1 MTRHAIGIDV
11 GGTKTKACIVRLS
24 DGEVV
29 AERTEATRCQD
40 GGAAVLDLVC
50 ALAASMRERGDREAL
65 DITALGICL
74 PELVTRTGEPASAW
88 NFDWRGLDYR
98 ARLGAFGVLHIDS
111 DVRAAAF
118 AEGWMGA
125 GKGID
130 PFVYVTISTG
140 LSHSLVIGGVPYEG
154 ARGFAIHFS
163 GSDLVT
169 FDGPNRDR
177 QVRHNLE
184 LFAGGKALGERY
196 GAVIDRPETTALDLF
211 EAEAHDPRAAEM
223 VANGL
228 LSLASYLGQ
237 LVNTLDP
244 AVLVL
249 GGGIGSDPKVTP
261 RLAALT
267 RPFIWADGARDMP
280 IVPSRIGDAACAIG
294 VAALAAKAN
303 PAKGRRGFAH
313 TTTSKMERS

>member
-1 MTRHAIGIDV
+1 MTWHAIGIDV

-24 DGEVV
+24 DGAVV
-29 AERTEATRCQD
+29 AEQTEATPCQS

-50 ALAASMRERGDREAL
+50 DLATSMRNRASEEAL
-65 DITALGICL
+65 DAAALGICL
-74 PELVTRTGEPASAW
+74 PELVTRDGEPASAW

-98 ARLGAFGVLHIDS
+98 SRLGAFGALHIDS

-125 GKGID
+125 GKDID

-140 LSHSLVIGGVPYEG
+140 LSHSLVIGGTPYEG

-163 GSDLVT
+163 GSDLIA
-169 FDGPNRDR
+169 FDGPNQDR
-177 QVRHNLE
+177 AVRHNLE

-196 GAVIDRPETTALDLF
+196 GAITGRPDTTALALF
-211 EAEAHDPRAAEM
+211 EAEAQDPLAAEM
-223 VANGL
+223 VANAL
-228 LSLASYLGQ
+228 ISLASYLGQ
-237 LVNTLDP
+237 LINTLDP

-267 RPFIWADGARDMP
+267 RPFIWAEGARDIP
-280 IVPSRIGDAACAIG
+280 IVPSLIGDTACAIG
-294 VAALAAKAN
+294 VAALAD
-303 PAKGRRGFAH
+303 R
-313 TTTSKMERS
+313 TISKMERS

>member
-24 DGEVV
+24 DGAVV
-29 AERTEATRCQD
+29 AEQTEATPCQS

-50 ALAASMRERGDREAL
+50 DLATSMRNRASEEAL
-65 DITALGICL
+65 DAAALGICL
-74 PELVTRTGEPASAW
+74 PELVTRDGEPASAW

-98 ARLGAFGVLHIDS
+98 SRLGAFGALHIDS

-125 GKGID
+125 GKDID

-140 LSHSLVIGGVPYEG
+140 LSHSLVIGGTPYEG

-163 GSDLVT
+163 GSDLIA
-169 FDGPNRDR
+169 FDGPNQDR
-177 QVRHNLE
+177 AVRHNLE

-196 GAVIDRPETTALDLF
+196 GAITGRPDTTALALF
-211 EAEAHDPRAAEM
+211 EAEAQDPLAAEM
-223 VANGL
+223 VANAL
-228 LSLASYLGQ
+228 ISLASYLGQ
-237 LVNTLDP
+237 LINTLDP

-267 RPFIWADGARDMP
+267 RPFIWAEGARDIP
-280 IVPSRIGDAACAIG
+280 IVPSLIGDTACAIG
-294 VAALAAKAN
+294 VAALAD
-303 PAKGRRGFAH
+303 R
-313 TTTSKMERS
+313 TISKMERS

>member
-1 MTRHAIGIDV
+1 MTQHAIGIDV

-24 DGEVV
+24 DGAVV
-29 AERTEATRCQD
+29 AERTEATSCQS
-40 GGAAVLDLVC
+40 GGGAVLDLVC
-50 ALAASMRERGDREAL
+50 DLAAAMQARAGAEGIDV
-65 DITALGICL
+65 DALGICL
-74 PELVTRTGEPASAW
+74 PELVTRGGEPASAW

-98 ARLGAFGVLHIDS
+98 SRLGVFAPLHIDS

-125 GKGID
+125 GKGVD

-140 LSHSLVIGGVPYEG
+140 LSHSLVIGGTPYEG

-163 GSDLVT
+163 GSDIVA
-169 FDGPNRDR
+169 FDADGRE
-177 QVRHNLE
+177 VRHNLE

-196 GAVIDRPETTALDLF
+196 GALTGNPNSSALTLF
-211 EAEAHDPRAAEM
+211 EAQATDPRAADL
-223 VANGL
+223 VAGAL

-237 LVNTLDP
+237 LINTLDP

-249 GGGIGSDPKVTP
+249 GGGIGSDPEVTP

-267 RPFIWADGARDMP
+267 REFIWADGARDMP
-280 IVPSRIGDAACAIG
+280 IVPSLIGDTACAIG
-294 VAALAAKAN
+294 VAALAARAH
-303 PAKGRRGFAH
+303 RG
-313 TTTSKMERS
+313 TTEKTISKMERP

>member
-24 DGEVV
+24 DGTVV
-29 AERTEATRCQD
+29 AERTEATPCQN
-40 GGAAVLDLVC
+40 GGSAVLDLVC
-50 ALAASMRERGDREAL
+50 DLAAAMRDRADGEAFE
-65 DITALGICL
+65 TPALGICL
-74 PELVTRTGEPASAW
+74 PELVTRDGEPASAW

-98 ARLGAFGVLHIDS
+98 ARLGRFGAFHIDS

-125 GKGID
+125 GRGID

-140 LSHSLVIGGVPYEG
+140 LSHSLVIGGTPYEG

-163 GSDLVT
+163 GSDLVA
-169 FDGPNRDR
+169 FDGPARDR
-177 QVRHNLE
+177 EVRHNLE

-196 GAVIDRPETTALDLF
+196 GALIGQPDATALSLF
-211 EAEAHDPRAAEM
+211 EAEEHDPRAAEM
-223 VANGL
+223 VANAL

-237 LVNTLDP
+237 LINTLDP

-267 RPFIWADGARDMP
+267 RDFIWAEGARDTP
-280 IVPSRIGDAACAIG
+280 IVPSLIGDTACAIG
-294 VAALAAKAN
+294 VAALAH
-303 PAKGRRGFAH
+303 R
-313 TTTSKMERS
+313 TTSKMERS

>member
-1 MTRHAIGIDV
+1 MTAHAIGIDV
-11 GGTKTKACIVRLS
+11 GGTKTKACIIRLS
-24 DGEVV
+24 DGAVI
-29 AERTEATRCQD
+29 AERTEATPCQS
-40 GGAAVLDLVC
+40 GGGGVLDLVC
-50 ALAASMRERGDREAL
+50 DLAAAMQARAREKGIAVE
-65 DITALGICL
+65 ALGICL
-74 PELVTRTGEPASAW
+74 PELVTREGEPASAW

-98 ARLGAFGVLHIDS
+98 ARLGAFAPLHIDS

-130 PFVYVTISTG
+130 PFVYATISTG
-140 LSHSLVIGGVPYEG
+140 LSHSLVIGGAPYEG

-163 GSDLVT
+163 GSDIVA
-169 FDGPNRDR
+169 FDADGRE
-177 QVRHNLE
+177 VRHNLE

-196 GAVIDRPETTALDLF
+196 GALTGDPASSALALF
-211 EAEAHDPRAAEM
+211 EAEATDPQAAEM
-223 VANGL
+223 VSGAL

-237 LVNTLDP
+237 LINTLDP

-267 RPFIWADGARDMP
+267 RDFIWAEGARDMP
-280 IVPSRIGDAACAIG
+280 IVPSLIGDTACAIG
-294 VAALAAKAN
+294 VAALAARAHRAN
-303 PAKGRRGFAH
+303 AEQ
-313 TTTSKMERS
+313 TTSKMGRP

>member
-1 MTRHAIGIDV
+1 MTQHAIGIDV

-24 DGEVV
+24 DGAVV
-29 AERTEATRCQD
+29 DERTEATSCQN
-40 GGAAVLDLVC
+40 GGGAVLDLVC
-50 ALAASMRERGDREAL
+50 DLAAAMQARAGAEGIDV
-65 DITALGICL
+65 DALGICL
-74 PELVTRTGEPASAW
+74 PELVTREGEPASAW

-98 ARLGAFGVLHIDS
+98 SRLGVFAPLHIDS

-140 LSHSLVIGGVPYEG
+140 LSHSLVIGGTPYEG

-163 GSDLVT
+163 GSDIVA
-169 FDGPNRDR
+169 FDADGRE
-177 QVRHNLE
+177 VRHNLE

-196 GAVIDRPETTALDLF
+196 GALTGNPNSSALSLF
-211 EAEAHDPRAAEM
+211 EAQATDPKAVDM
-223 VANGL
+223 VAGAL

-237 LVNTLDP
+237 LINTLDP

-249 GGGIGSDPKVTP
+249 GGGIGSDPEVTP

-267 RPFIWADGARDMP
+267 REFIWADGARDMP
-280 IVPSRIGDAACAIG
+280 IVPSLIGDTACAIG
-294 VAALAAKAN
+294 VAALAARAH
-303 PAKGRRGFAH
+303 RG
-313 TTTSKMERS
+313 TTEKTISKMERP

>member
-1 MTRHAIGIDV
+1 MTEHAIGIDV
-11 GGTKTKACIVRLS
+11 GGTKTKACIIRLS
-24 DGEVV
+24 DGAVI
-29 AERTEATRCQD
+29 AERTEATPCQ
-40 GGAAVLDLVC
+40 GGGGAVLDLVC
-50 ALAASMRERGDREAL
+50 GLAAAMQARAGDEGIA
-65 DITALGICL
+65 IVVLGICL
-74 PELVTRTGEPASAW
+74 PELVTREGEPASAW

-98 ARLGAFGVLHIDS
+98 ARLNAFAPLHIDS

-130 PFVYVTISTG
+130 PFVYATISTG
-140 LSHSLVIGGVPYEG
+140 LSHSLVIGGMPYEG

-163 GSDLVT
+163 GSDIVA
-169 FDGPNRDR
+169 FDADGR

-196 GAVIDRPETTALDLF
+196 GALTGNPNSSALALF
-211 EAEAHDPRAAEM
+211 EAQTSDPKAADM
-223 VANGL
+223 VAGAL

-237 LVNTLDP
+237 LINTLDP

-249 GGGIGSDPKVTP
+249 GGGIGSAPEVTP

-267 RPFIWADGARDMP
+267 REFIWADGARDMP
-280 IVPSRIGDAACAIG
+280 IVPSLIGDTACAIG
-294 VAALAAKAN
+294 VAALAA
-303 PAKGRRGFAH
+303 RAH
-313 TTTSKMERS
+313 RAIAEKTTSKMERP

>member
-1 MTRHAIGIDV
+1 MTQHAIGIDV

-24 DGEVV
+24 DGAVV
-29 AERTEATRCQD
+29 AERTEATSCQN
-40 GGAAVLDLVC
+40 GGGAVLDLVC
-50 ALAASMRERGDREAL
+50 ELAAAMQARAGAEGIDV
-65 DITALGICL
+65 DALGICL
-74 PELVTRTGEPASAW
+74 PELVTREGEPASAW

-98 ARLGAFGVLHIDS
+98 SRLGVFAPFHIDS

-125 GKGID
+125 GKGVD

-140 LSHSLVIGGVPYEG
+140 LSHSLVIGGTPYEG

-163 GSDLVT
+163 GSDIVA
-169 FDGPNRDR
+169 FDADGRE
-177 QVRHNLE
+177 VRHNLE

-196 GAVIDRPETTALDLF
+196 GALTGNPNSSALSLF
-211 EAEAHDPRAAEM
+211 EAQATDPKAADM
-223 VANGL
+223 VAGAL

-237 LVNTLDP
+237 LINTLDP

-249 GGGIGSDPKVTP
+249 GGGIGSDPEVTP

-267 RPFIWADGARDMP
+267 REFIWADGARDMP
-280 IVPSRIGDAACAIG
+280 IVPSLIGDTACAIG
-294 VAALAAKAN
+294 VAALAA
-303 PAKGRRGFAH
+303 RAH
-313 TTTSKMERS
+313 PGTTEKTTSKMERP

>member
-24 DGEVV
+24 DGAVV
-29 AERTEATRCQD
+29 AERTEATPCQD
-40 GGAAVLDLVC
+40 GGGAVLDLVC
-50 ALAASMRERGDREAL
+50 DLAAAMRERADREAL
-65 DITALGICL
+65 DAAALGICL
-74 PELVTRTGEPASAW
+74 PELVTRDGEPASAW
-88 NFDWRGLDYR
+88 NFDWRGLDYST
-98 ARLGAFGVLHIDS
+98 RLGRFGVLHIDS

-140 LSHSLVIGGVPYEG
+140 LSHSLVIGGAPYEG

-169 FDGPNRDR
+169 FDGPARDR

-196 GAVIDRPETTALDLF
+196 GALTGSPDATALSLF
-211 EAEAHDPRAAEM
+211 EAEAEDPRAAEM
-223 VANGL
+223 VANAL

-237 LVNTLDP
+237 LINTLDP

-267 RPFIWADGARDMP
+267 RDFIWAEGARDMP
-280 IVPSRIGDAACAIG
+280 IVPSLIGDTACAIG
-294 VAALAAKAN
+294 VAALAH
-303 PAKGRRGFAH
+303 R
-313 TTTSKMERS
+313 TISKMERS

>member
-1 MTRHAIGIDV
+1 MMAHAIGIDV

-24 DGEVV
+24 DGAVI
-29 AERTEATRCQD
+29 AERTEATRCED

-50 ALAASMRERGDREAL
+50 DLAAAMQDRARAETL
-65 DITALGICL
+65 QTTALGICL

-98 ARLGAFGVLHIDS
+98 SRLAGFGPVHIES

-118 AEGWMGA
+118 AEGWLGA
-125 GKGID
+125 GKGVD
-130 PFVYVTISTG
+130 PFVYATISTG
-140 LSHSLVIGGVPYEG
+140 LSHSLVIGGTPYEG

-163 GSDLVT
+163 GSDLVA
-169 FDGPNRDR
+169 FDRDGR
-177 QVRHNLE
+177 ELRHNLE
-184 LFAGGKALGERY
+184 LFAGGKALGERF
-196 GAVIDRPETTALDLF
+196 GAAIGRPDATALDLF
-211 EAEAHDPRAAEM
+211 RAEASDPRAAKM
-223 VANGL
+223 IADAL

-237 LVNTLDP
+237 LINTLDP

-267 RPFIWADGARDMP
+267 RDFIWAEGARDMP
-280 IVPSRIGDAACAIG
+280 IVPSRIGDTACAIG
-294 VAALAAKAN
+294 VAALAHK
-303 PAKGRRGFAH
+303 
-313 TTTSKMERS
+313 TSSKMERP

>member
-1 MTRHAIGIDV
+1 MTKHAIGIDV
-11 GGTKTKACIVRLS
+11 GGTKTKACIIRLS
-24 DGEVV
+24 DGAVI
-29 AERTEATRCQD
+29 AERTEATPCQS
-40 GGAAVLDLVC
+40 GGGAVLDLVC
-50 ALAASMRERGDREAL
+50 GLAEAMQARSGEERIA
-65 DITALGICL
+65 IAALGICL
-74 PELVTRTGEPASAW
+74 PELVTREGEPASAW
-88 NFDWRGLDYR
+88 NFDWRSLDYR
-98 ARLGAFGVLHIDS
+98 ARLSAFAPFHIDS

-140 LSHSLVIGGVPYEG
+140 LSHSLVIGGAPYEG

-163 GSDLVT
+163 GSDLVA
-169 FDGPNRDR
+169 FDADGRE
-177 QVRHNLE
+177 VRHNLE

-196 GAVIDRPETTALDLF
+196 GALTGAPNTSALTLF
-211 EAEAHDPRAAEM
+211 EAEAADPQAAQM
-223 VANGL
+223 VSGAL

-237 LVNTLDP
+237 LINTLDP

-267 RPFIWADGARDMP
+267 RGFIWADGARDMP
-280 IVPSRIGDAACAIG
+280 IVPSLIGDTACALG
-294 VAALAAKAN
+294 VAALAA
-303 PAKGRRGFAH
+303 RAH
-313 TTTSKMERS
+313 RATAEKTTSKMERP

>member
-1 MTRHAIGIDV
+1 MTEHAIGIDV
-11 GGTKTKACIVRLS
+11 GGTKTKACIVKLS
-24 DGEVV
+24 DGAVI
-29 AERTEATRCQD
+29 AERTKATPCQS
-40 GGAAVLDLVC
+40 GGGAVLDLVC
-50 ALAASMRERGDREAL
+50 DLTAAMQARAGEEGIAIE
-65 DITALGICL
+65 ALGICL
-74 PELVTRTGEPASAW
+74 PELVTREGEPASAW

-98 ARLGAFGVLHIDS
+98 TRLGAFAPPHIDS

-130 PFVYVTISTG
+130 PFVYATISTG
-140 LSHSLVIGGVPYEG
+140 LSHSLVIGGAPYEG

-163 GSDLVT
+163 GSDLVA
-169 FDGPNRDR
+169 FDADGRE
-177 QVRHNLE
+177 VRHNLE

-196 GAVIDRPETTALDLF
+196 GALTGDANTSALTLF
-211 EAEAHDPRAAEM
+211 EAEATDPQAADM
-223 VANGL
+223 VAGAL

-237 LVNTLDP
+237 LINTLDP

-267 RPFIWADGARDMP
+267 RDFIWADGARDMP
-280 IVPSRIGDAACAIG
+280 IVPSLIGDTACAIG
-294 VAALAAKAN
+294 VAALAARAQ
-303 PAKGRRGFAH
+303 RG
-313 TTTSKMERS
+313 TTEKTTSKMERP

>member
-24 DGEVV
+24 DGAVV
-29 AERTEATRCQD
+29 AERTEATPCQT

-50 ALAASMRERGDREAL
+50 DLAAAMRGLARKEAL
-65 DITALGICL
+65 GTTALGICL
-74 PELVTRTGEPASAW
+74 PELVTRDGEPASAW

-98 ARLGAFGVLHIDS
+98 SRLGGYGVLHIDS

-125 GKGID
+125 GKDVD

-140 LSHSLVIGGVPYEG
+140 LSHSLVIGGAPYEG

-163 GSDLVT
+163 GSDLVA
-169 FDGPNRDR
+169 FDGPNQDR
-177 QVRHNLE
+177 AVRHNLE

-196 GAVIDRPETTALDLF
+196 GAVIARPDTTALALF
-211 EAEAHDPRAAEM
+211 EAEARDPRAAKM
-223 VANGL
+223 VSNAL

-237 LVNTLDP
+237 LINTLDP

-267 RPFIWADGARDMP
+267 RQFIWAEGARDMP
-280 IVPSRIGDAACAIG
+280 IVPSLIGDTACAIG
-294 VAALAAKAN
+294 VAALAHK
-303 PAKGRRGFAH
+303 
-313 TTTSKMERS
+313 TTTRMERP

>member
-1 MTRHAIGIDV
+1 MTEHAIGIDV

-24 DGEVV
+24 DGAVI
-29 AERTEATRCQD
+29 AERTEATPCQS
-40 GGAAVLDLVC
+40 GGAAVLDLVRD
-50 ALAASMRERGDREAL
+50 LAATMQTRAGEDGIGIS
-65 DITALGICL
+65 ALGICL
-74 PELVTRTGEPASAW
+74 PELVTREGEPASAW
-88 NFDWRGLDYR
+88 NFDWRGLDYH
-98 ARLGAFGVLHIDS
+98 ARLGAFAPLHINS

-130 PFVYVTISTG
+130 PFVYATISTG
-140 LSHSLVIGGVPYEG
+140 LSHSLVIGGAPYEG

-163 GSDLVT
+163 GSDIVA
-169 FDGPNRDR
+169 FDAEGRE
-177 QVRHNLE
+177 VRHNLE

-196 GAVIDRPETTALDLF
+196 GILTGEANTSALTLF
-211 EAEAHDPRAAEM
+211 EAETTDPQAADM
-223 VANGL
+223 VAGAL

-237 LVNTLDP
+237 LINTLDP

-267 RPFIWADGARDMP
+267 RDFIWADGARDMP
-280 IVPSRIGDAACAIG
+280 IVPSLIGDTACAIG
-294 VAALAAKAN
+294 VAALAARAHRAN
-303 PAKGRRGFAH
+303 AEK
-313 TTTSKMERS
+313 TTSKMERP

>member
-1 MTRHAIGIDV
+1 MTAHAIGIDV
-11 GGTKTKACIVRLS
+11 GGTKTKACIIRLS
-24 DGEVV
+24 DGAVI
-29 AERTEATRCQD
+29 AERTEATPCQS
-40 GGAAVLDLVC
+40 GGGGVLDLVC
-50 ALAASMRERGDREAL
+50 DLAAAMQARAGEKGIAVE
-65 DITALGICL
+65 ALGICL
-74 PELVTRTGEPASAW
+74 PELVTREGEPASAW

-98 ARLGAFGVLHIDS
+98 ARLGAFAPLHIDS

-130 PFVYVTISTG
+130 PFVYATISTG
-140 LSHSLVIGGVPYEG
+140 LSHSLVIGGAPYEG

-163 GSDLVT
+163 GSDIVA
-169 FDGPNRDR
+169 FDADGRE
-177 QVRHNLE
+177 VRHNLE

-196 GAVIDRPETTALDLF
+196 GALTGDPTSSALALF
-211 EAEAHDPRAAEM
+211 EAEATDPQAAEM
-223 VANGL
+223 VSGAL

-237 LVNTLDP
+237 LINTLDP

-267 RPFIWADGARDMP
+267 RDFIWAEGARDMP
-280 IVPSRIGDAACAIG
+280 IVPSLIGDTACAIG
-294 VAALAAKAN
+294 VAALAARAHRAN
-303 PAKGRRGFAH
+303 AEQ
-313 TTTSKMERS
+313 TTSKMGRP

>member
-1 MTRHAIGIDV
+1 MTGHAIGIDV

-24 DGEVV
+24 DGAVV
-29 AERTEATRCQD
+29 AERTEATRCED

-50 ALAASMRERGDREAL
+50 SLAAAMQERAHTEGLET
-65 DITALGICL
+65 TALGICL
-74 PELVTRTGEPASAW
+74 PELVTRDGEPASAW
-88 NFDWRGLDYR
+88 NFDWRNLDYR
-98 ARLGAFGVLHIDS
+98 VRLAAFGPVHIDS

-125 GKGID
+125 GKDVD

-163 GSDLVT
+163 GSDLVA
-169 FDGPNRDR
+169 FDGHGRE
-177 QVRHNLE
+177 VRHNLE
-184 LFAGGKALGERY
+184 LFAGGKALGERFGEAIGRP
-196 GAVIDRPETTALDLF
+196 GATALDLF
-211 EAEAHDPRAAEM
+211 RAEAEDPRAAKM
-223 VANGL
+223 VADAL
-228 LSLASYLGQ
+228 KSLASYLGQ

-267 RPFIWADGARDMP
+267 RPFIWAEDARDMP
-280 IVPSRIGDAACAIG
+280 IVPSRIGDTACAIG
-294 VAALAAKAN
+294 VAALAHK
-303 PAKGRRGFAH
+303 
-313 TTTSKMERS
+313 TSSKMERP

>member
-24 DGEVV
+24 DGAVID
-29 AERTEATRCQD
+29 ERTEATPCQN
-40 GGAAVLDLVC
+40 GGSAVLDLVC
-50 ALAASMRERGDREAL
+50 HLAATMQDRARVQAL
-65 DITALGICL
+65 DIAALGICL
-74 PELVTRTGEPASAW
+74 PELVTRNGEPASAW

-98 ARLGAFGVLHIDS
+98 ARLGAFAPLHIDS

-125 GKGID
+125 GRGVD
-130 PFVYVTISTG
+130 PFVYATISTG
-140 LSHSLVIGGVPYEG
+140 LSHSLVIGGAPYEG

-163 GSDLVT
+163 GSDIVA
-169 FDGPNRDR
+169 FDGEGRA
-177 QVRHNLE
+177 VRHNLE

-196 GAVIDRPETTALDLF
+196 GAITGRRDASALALF
-211 EAEAHDPRAAEM
+211 EAEATDPRAAEM
-223 VANGL
+223 VANAL

-237 LVNTLDP
+237 LINTLDP
-244 AVLVL
+244 ALLVL

-267 RPFIWADGARDMP
+267 RDFIWADGARDMP
-280 IVPSRIGDAACAIG
+280 IVASLIGDTACAIG
-294 VAALAAKAN
+294 VAALAA
-303 PAKGRRGFAH
+303 RAH
-313 TTTSKMERS
+313 ENIAEKTLSKMERP

>member
-1 MTRHAIGIDV
+1 MMAHAIGIDV

-24 DGEVV
+24 DGAVI
-29 AERTEATRCQD
+29 AERTEATRCED

-50 ALAASMRERGDREAL
+50 DLAAAMRDRARAETL
-65 DITALGICL
+65 ETTALGICL

-98 ARLGAFGVLHIDS
+98 SHLAGFGPVHIES

-118 AEGWMGA
+118 AEGWLGA
-125 GKGID
+125 GEGVD
-130 PFVYVTISTG
+130 PFVYATISTG
-140 LSHSLVIGGVPYEG
+140 LSHSLVIGGTPYEG

-163 GSDLVT
+163 GSDLVA
-169 FDGPNRDR
+169 FDRDGR
-177 QVRHNLE
+177 ELRHNLE
-184 LFAGGKALGERY
+184 LFAGGKALGERF
-196 GAVIDRPETTALDLF
+196 GAAIGRPDATALDLF
-211 EAEAHDPRAAEM
+211 RAEASDPRAAKM
-223 VANGL
+223 VADAL

-237 LVNTLDP
+237 LINTLDP

-267 RPFIWADGARDMP
+267 RDFIWAEGARDMP
-280 IVPSRIGDAACAIG
+280 IVPSRIGDTACAIG
-294 VAALAAKAN
+294 VAALAHK
-303 PAKGRRGFAH
+303 
-313 TTTSKMERS
+313 TSSKMERP